1 MKKFIYSC
9 FTLLLVCITMPI
21 ANASAYYT
29 NYHNIEM
36 TENEYNNLVELGF
49 TEDEIYLMGNEE
61 FNANKDLEGT
71 LVSSEGHYYKT
82 TTIIQNGITTSS
94 SEIISKEQYELEK
107 DANPH
112 TRSIYD
118 GIVTTDYKHM
128 RMNMT
133 RLNDVEMRL
142 KITLTW
148 LNIPSTRSNDIIGIG
163 FEQAYVE
170 LNSSVFFQQNYTNSS
185 GSHSSVTSI
194 PREFS
199 TGVSSIFDLPNGT
212 ISALSSYMYI
222 DVIKVHEDYTITEM
236 DAAGDYAHATSSIS
250 ETNAKKHSVN
260 HASGIELQSSIQN
273 YYDGINIAIATFL
286 GSW

>member
-1 MKKFIYSC
+1 MNKFIYGC
-9 FTLLLVCITMPI
+9 FALLLLGTATPVV
-21 ANASAYYT
+21 NASAYYT
-29 NYHNIEM
+29 NYNNIEM

-61 FNANKDLEGT
+61 FQANKDIEGT

-82 TTIIQNGITTSS
+82 TTITKNGVTTSS

-107 DANPH
+107 DANPQG
-112 TRSIYD
+112 RSIYD
-118 GIVTTDYKHM
+118 GIVETDYKYL

-133 RLNDVEMRL
+133 VLNDVEMRL
-142 KITLTW
+142 KVTLDW
-148 LNIPSTRSNDIIGIG
+148 LQIPSTRSNDIIGIG
-163 FEQAYVE
+163 FEQALVE
-170 LNSSVFFQQNYTNSS
+170 LNSSVYFQQNYTNSS

-194 PREFS
+194 PLEFS
-199 TGVSSIFDLPNGT
+199 TGVTSVFDLPNGT

-222 DVIKVHEDYTITEM
+222 DVIKVDESYIVTDM

-260 HASGIELQSSIQN
+260 YASGIVLQSSIQS
-273 YYDGINIAIATFL
+273 YYDGINIALATFL